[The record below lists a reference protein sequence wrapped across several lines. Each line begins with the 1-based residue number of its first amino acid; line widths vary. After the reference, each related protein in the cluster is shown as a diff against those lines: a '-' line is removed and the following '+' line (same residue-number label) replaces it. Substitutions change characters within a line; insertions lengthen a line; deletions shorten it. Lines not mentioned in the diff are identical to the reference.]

1 MGRLLAVVRPVL
13 VAALAVVLVVVA
25 RAGAPAHAG
34 DTGSLTGTVFFDTD
48 SDGVR
53 DLTEGPLDGDEQSQ
67 VGVCA
72 DHVSL
77 PAPEG
82 HRCTWAD
89 GTWTLTGLAAGSWT
103 VTVRVG
109 SYQGWTQTAGGHVV
123 QVGAGSSTPVP
134 ELGTVAPVGSVAG
147 VVWNDHDGD
156 GVREAGE
163 PGIAGA
169 RVFVNDGSEGGF
181 SHTSD
186 AAGRYR
192 VPYVVAGRD
201 VLVRIDDLPGDLPP
215 TAPPG
220 ASTRLRVGF
229 AATTTQDFGFDGE
242 APPAVPTA
250 SPTPEP
256 TPEPTVSVPTTSTQP
271 VTTVPGNPRR
281 VRARAVSDGVRVRW
295 LPPSRTG
302 GSPVAGY
309 EVRVAR
315 HRRAAGR
322 TIGADG
328 RRLVVTGLEAGHR
341 YWFRVRAVNAVGH
354 GDWSARRAVRPGT

>member
-13 VAALAVVLVVVA
+13 VAALAVALALVA
-25 RAGAPAHAG
+25 RAGTPAHAD
-34 DTGSLTGTVFFDTD
+34 DTGTLTGTMFFDTD
-48 SDGVR
+48 ADGVR
-53 DLTEGPLDGDEQSQ
+53 DPTEEPLDGDVQAQ

-72 DHVSL
+72 DHASL
-77 PAPEG
+77 PPPEG

-89 GTWTLTGLAAGSWT
+89 GTWALTGLAAGSWT

-123 QVGAGSSTPVP
+123 QVDAGSTTLVP
-134 ELGTVAPVGSVAG
+134 ELGTVAQVGSVAG

-156 GVREAGE
+156 GVREPGE

-169 RVFVNDGSEGGF
+169 RVYVNDGSEGGF
-181 SHTSD
+181 TYTSD
-186 AAGRYR
+186 AAGSYR

-220 ASTRLRVGF
+220 ASARVRVGF

-242 APPAVPTA
+242 APPPAVPTA
-250 SPTPEP
+250 T
-256 TPEPTVSVPTTSTQP
+256 PTVGAPTTTAP
-271 VTTVPGNPRR
+271 TVTTAPGNPRQ
-281 VRARAVSDGVRVRW
+281 VRARAVRDGVRVRW
-295 LPPSRTG
+295 LAPSRTG

-315 HRRAAGR
+315 HPRAAGR
-322 TIGADG
+322 TIGSDG
-328 RRLVVTGLEAGHR
+328 ERLVVTGLEPGRR

>member
-1 MGRLLAVVRPVL
+1 MDRLLAVVRPVL
-13 VAALAVVLVVVA
+13 VAALAVAIAAVA
-25 RAGAPAHAG
+25 HPGAPAHAEG
-34 DTGSLTGTVFFDTD
+34 TGTLAGTVFFDTD

-53 DLTEGPLDGDEQSQ
+53 DPDEGPLDGDDQAQ

-72 DHVSL
+72 DHATL
-77 PAPEG
+77 PPPEG

-103 VTVRVG
+103 VTVRIG

-123 QVGAGSSTPVP
+123 QVDADSTTPVP

-169 RVFVNDGSEGGF
+169 RVYVNDGSEGGF
-181 SHTSD
+181 TYTSD
-186 AAGRYR
+186 AAGSYR
-192 VPYVVAGRD
+192 VPYVVADRD
-201 VLVRIDDLPGDLPP
+201 VLVRVDDLPSDLPP

-220 ASTRLRVGF
+220 ASTSLRVGF
-229 AATTTQDFGFDGE
+229 AATTAQDFGFRGE

-250 SPTPEP
+250 SPTPA
-256 TPEPTVSVPTTSTQP
+256 PTTSTP
-271 VTTVPGNPRR
+271 TTPTTPTATRAPGNPRQ
-281 VRARAVSDGVRVRW
+281 VRSRAVRDGVRVRW

-302 GSPVAGY
+302 GSPVTGY

-315 HRRAAGR
+315 HRRATGR
-322 TIGADG
+322 TIDVEGS
-328 RRLVVTGLEAGHR
+328 RLVVTGLEAGRR
-341 YWFRVRAVNAVGH
+341 YWFRVRAVNAWGH
-354 GDWSARRAVRPGT
+354 GDWSARRSGRPGG

>member
-1 MGRLLAVVRPVL
+1 MGRLQAAVRPVL
-13 VAALAVVLVVVA
+13 VAALAVALVVVA
-25 RAGAPAHAG
+25 RAGAPAHAE

-48 SDGVR
+48 ADGVR
-53 DLTEGPLDGDEQSQ
+53 EAGEPPLDGDDQAQ

-72 DHVSL
+72 DHASL

-89 GTWTLTGLAAGSWT
+89 GTWTLTDLAAGSWT
-103 VTVRVG
+103 VTIRIG

-123 QVGAGSSTPVP
+123 QVDAGSTTPVA

-156 GVREAGE
+156 GLREPGE

-169 RVFVNDGSEGGF
+169 RVYANDGAEGGF
-181 SHTSD
+181 TYTSD
-186 AAGRYR
+186 AAGGYR
-192 VPYVVAGRD
+192 IPYVVAGRD
-201 VLVRIDDLPGDLPP
+201 VLVRIDHLPSDLPS

-220 ASTRLRVGF
+220 ASVRLRVNF

-242 APPAVPTA
+242 APPALPTA
-250 SPTPEP
+250 SPTSE
-256 TPEPTVSVPTTSTQP
+256 PTTSAPTTP
-271 VTTVPGNPRR
+271 ATTTVPSNPRR
-281 VRARAVSDGVRVRW
+281 VRARAVRDGVRVRW

-302 GSPVAGY
+302 GSPVTGY

-315 HRRAAGR
+315 HPRAAGR
-322 TIGADG
+322 TIRSDG
-328 RRLVVTGLEAGHR
+328 ERLVVTGFKAGRRH
-341 YWFRVRAVNAVGH
+341 WFRVRALNAVGH
-354 GDWSARRAVRPGT
+354 SPWSARRAVRPGT

>member
-13 VAALAVVLVVVA
+13 VAALVVA
-25 RAGAPAHAG
+25 LALVGRAGTPAHAEDSG
-34 DTGSLTGTVFFDTD
+34 TLTGTVFFDTD
-48 SDGVR
+48 ADGVR
-53 DLTEGPLDGDEQSQ
+53 DATEGPLDGDAQAQ

-77 PAPEG
+77 PPPEG

-89 GTWTLTGLAAGSWT
+89 GTWALTGLAAGSWT
-103 VTVRVG
+103 VTVRIG

-123 QVGAGSSTPVP
+123 QVHAGSATPVP
-134 ELGTVAPVGSVAG
+134 ELGTVAQVGSVTG

-156 GVREAGE
+156 GVREPGE

-169 RVFVNDGSEGGF
+169 RVYVNDGAEGGF
-181 SHTSD
+181 SYTSD

-201 VLVRIDDLPGDLPP
+201 VLVRIDDPPSGLPP

-242 APPAVPTA
+242 APPPVPTA
-250 SPTPEP
+250 SPTVAA
-256 TPEPTVSVPTTSTQP
+256 PTVSTQSA
-271 VTTVPGNPRR
+271 TTVPNNPRR

-302 GSPVAGY
+302 GSPVTGY

-315 HRRAAGR
+315 HPRAAGR
-322 TIGADG
+322 TIRADG
-328 RRLVVTGLEAGHR
+328 QRLVVTGLEAGRRH
-341 YWFRVRAVNAVGH
+341 WFRVRAVSAVGH